1 MENTHIV
8 KKNVHIMMFIFA
20 QTRTY

>member
-1 MENTHIV
+1 
-8 KKNVHIMMFIFA
+8 MMFIFA